1 MKKST
6 NQQLIAARDYQVK
19 IQELKDAPKFREYIE
34 LLLEH
39 QNDKDWTYQRHMKR
53 IYEKTYK
60 DKHGKDLD
68 SE

>member
-53 IYEKTYK
+53 IY
-60 DKHGKDLD
+60 
-68 SE
+68 